1 MRCRRREG
9 TLSLVFADAHRGQYS
24 AVRRALPAEFGPADE
39 GTQVSDPAT
48 SESAFDVVVVGS
60 GPAGMSAA
68 VNVANRKRTVAMLG
82 GQAPFGRLLKA
93 HSVANYLGFTIA
105 SGQELAAAF
114 VRHLRE
120 FSVPLIREKASKI
133 IPDEDGFVVFT
144 EKGFYHAGAVVLA
157 SGVYREA
164 EIDGEEDLVGQG
176 VSYCVTCDGR
186 LFAGRRAAFI
196 SYSREGEDEA
206 SALAEDYGVEV
217 TFVPLYEG
225 DYHVPEGVRVLT
237 GARPSRLAQ
246 EDGGLLVSLPDEE
259 LHVDAVFIYKDSV
272 SPRTLV
278 DGLESDGRH
287 VTVGRHMETAV
298 PGIYAAGDCTG
309 EPYQTA
315 KAVGEGQVAALE
327 AVRFLRERAKTAERP
342 GADPGLT

>member
-1 MRCRRREG
+1 MG
-9 TLSLVFADAHRGQYS
+9 
-24 AVRRALPAEFGPADE
+24 
-39 GTQVSDPAT
+39 DPAS
-48 SESAFDVVVVGS
+48 SESEFDVIVVGS

-68 VNVANRKRTVAMLG
+68 VNVANRKRTVAMLA
-82 GQAPFGRLLKA
+82 GQTPFGRILKA

-120 FSVPLIREKASKI
+120 FGVPLIREKASKI

-144 EKGFYHAGAVVLA
+144 DKGFYRAGAVVLA
-157 SGVYREA
+157 AGVYREA
-164 EIDGEEDLVGQG
+164 EIEGEEDLVGQG

-186 LFAGRRAAFI
+186 LFAGRSAAFI
-196 SYSREGEDEA
+196 SYSPEGEEEA
-206 SALAEDYGVEV
+206 SALAEDYRVEV

-225 DYHVPEGVRVLT
+225 DYLVPEGVRVLA
-237 GARPSRLAQ
+237 GARPSRLSQ
-246 EDGGLLVSLPDEE
+246 ENGRLRVSLPDEE
-259 LHVDAVFIYKDSV
+259 LQVDVVFIHKNSV

-278 DGLESDGRH
+278 EGLESDGRH

-298 PGIYAAGDCTG
+298 PGIFAAGDCTG

-327 AVRFLRERAKTAERP
+327 AVRFLRERARTA
-342 GADPGLT
+342 

>member
-1 MRCRRREG
+1 M
-9 TLSLVFADAHRGQYS
+9 A
-24 AVRRALPAEFGPADE
+24 
-39 GTQVSDPAT
+39 DPAT
-48 SESAFDVVVVGS
+48 SESAFDVIVVGS

-68 VNVANRKRTVAMLG
+68 INVATRRRTLAMLG
-82 GQAPFGRLLKA
+82 GQTPFGRILKA

-120 FSVPLIREKASKI
+120 FGVPLIREKASRI

-144 EKGFYHAGAVVLA
+144 DKGFYHAGAVVLA
-157 SGVYREA
+157 SGVYRET
-164 EIDGEEDLVGQG
+164 EIEGEEDLVGQG

-186 LFAGRRAAFI
+186 LFAGRRGAFI
-196 SYSREGEDEA
+196 SYSHEGEAEA

-225 DYHVPEGVRVLT
+225 DYQLPEGVRVLA
-237 GARPSRLAQ
+237 GAKPSRLAR
-246 EDGGLLVSLPDEE
+246 EDDGLRVSLPDEE
-259 LHVDAVFIYKDSV
+259 LQVDAVFIHKNSV
-272 SPRTLV
+272 SPRTLAE
-278 DGLESDGRH
+278 GLESDGRH

-298 PGIYAAGDCTG
+298 PGIFAAGDCTG

-327 AVRFLRERAKTAERP
+327 AVRFLRERARS
-342 GADPGLT
+342 G

>member
-1 MRCRRREG
+1 MG
-9 TLSLVFADAHRGQYS
+9 
-24 AVRRALPAEFGPADE
+24 
-39 GTQVSDPAT
+39 DPAS
-48 SESAFDVVVVGS
+48 SESEFDVIVVGS

-68 VNVANRKRTVAMLG
+68 VNVANRKRTVAMLAG
-82 GQAPFGRLLKA
+82 ETPFGRILKA

-120 FSVPLIREKASKI
+120 FGVPLIRQKASKI

-144 EKGFYHAGAVVLA
+144 DKGFYRAGAVVLA
-157 SGVYREA
+157 AGVYREA
-164 EIDGEEDLVGQG
+164 EIEGEEDLVGQG

-186 LFAGRRAAFI
+186 LFAGRSAAFI
-196 SYSREGEDEA
+196 SYSPEGEEEA
-206 SALAEDYGVEV
+206 SALAEDYRVEV

-225 DYHVPEGVRVLT
+225 DYLVPEGVRVLA
-237 GARPSRLAQ
+237 GARPSRLSQ
-246 EDGGLLVSLPDEE
+246 ENGRLRVSLPDEE
-259 LHVDAVFIYKDSV
+259 LQVDVVFIHKNSV

-278 DGLESDGRH
+278 EGLESDGRH

-298 PGIYAAGDCTG
+298 PGIFAAGDCTG

-315 KAVGEGQVAALE
+315 KAVGEGQVAARE
-327 AVRFLRERAKTAERP
+327 AVRFLRERARTA
-342 GADPGLT
+342 

>member
-1 MRCRRREG
+1 MG
-9 TLSLVFADAHRGQYS
+9 
-24 AVRRALPAEFGPADE
+24 
-39 GTQVSDPAT
+39 DPAS
-48 SESAFDVVVVGS
+48 SESEFDVIVVGS

-68 VNVANRKRTVAMLG
+68 VNVANRKRTVAMLAG
-82 GQAPFGRLLKA
+82 ETPFGRILKA

-120 FSVPLIREKASKI
+120 FGVPLIREKASKI

-144 EKGFYHAGAVVLA
+144 DKGFYRAGAVVLA
-157 SGVYREA
+157 AGVYREA
-164 EIDGEEDLVGQG
+164 EIEGEEDLVGQG

-186 LFAGRRAAFI
+186 LFAGRSAAFI
-196 SYSREGEDEA
+196 SYSPEGEEEA
-206 SALAEDYGVEV
+206 SALAEDYRVEV

-225 DYHVPEGVRVLT
+225 DYLVPEGVRVLA
-237 GARPSRLAQ
+237 GARPSRLSQ
-246 EDGGLLVSLPDEE
+246 EDGRLRVSLPDEE
-259 LHVDAVFIYKDSV
+259 LQVDVVFIHKNSV

-278 DGLESDGRH
+278 EGLESDGRH

-298 PGIYAAGDCTG
+298 PGIFAAGDCTG

-327 AVRFLRERAKTAERP
+327 AVRFLRERARTA
-342 GADPGLT
+342 

>member
-206 SALAEDYGVEV
+206 SALA
-217 TFVPLYEG
+217 
-225 DYHVPEGVRVLT
+225 
-237 GARPSRLAQ
+237 
-246 EDGGLLVSLPDEE
+246 
-259 LHVDAVFIYKDSV
+259 
-272 SPRTLV
+272 
-278 DGLESDGRH
+278 
-287 VTVGRHMETAV
+287 
-298 PGIYAAGDCTG
+298 
-309 EPYQTA
+309 
-315 KAVGEGQVAALE
+315 
-327 AVRFLRERAKTAERP
+327 
-342 GADPGLT
+342 